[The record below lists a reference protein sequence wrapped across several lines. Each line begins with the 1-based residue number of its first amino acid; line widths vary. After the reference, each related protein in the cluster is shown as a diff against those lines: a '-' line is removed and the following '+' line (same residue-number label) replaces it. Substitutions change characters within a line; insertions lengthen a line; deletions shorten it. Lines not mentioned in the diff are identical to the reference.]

1 MTKAVALLSGG
12 LDSRLAI
19 KVIQEQGIEVEAL
32 YFITLFSPC
41 TSGAS
46 RKTEAMDAA
55 EQLGVSLKTVNTS
68 REMLEIIK
76 NPKHGYG
83 KNMNPCIDCRINMLR
98 EAAKYMRE
106 SGADFIVTGEV
117 LGQRPMSQRR
127 DAMRIIDREAGTEG
141 LVLRPLSAKL
151 LEPTVPEK
159 MGLVDR
165 EKLPE
170 ISGRSRKPQMQLA
183 ETLGI
188 RDYPSPAGG
197 CLLTQSG
204 FARKMRDL
212 IEHGDPDLNDV
223 HLLKTGR
230 HFRLDEKTWVVIGK
244 DHADNRK
251 IATFARKGDTIIET
265 VDVPG
270 PTTLVR
276 GPIRAACSGGGAS
289 DEKIEIA
296 ARLTARYSQGR
307 RNETVTVAL
316 YDYGG
321 KEPKR
326 TVPVRPAAMEEY
338 REMLIE

>member
-32 YFITLFSPC
+32 HFITLFCQC
-41 TSGAS
+41 TSGDS
-46 RKTEAMDAA
+46 CKTEAMAAA
-55 EQLGVSLKTVNTS
+55 EQLGVPLKTINAS
-68 REMLEIIK
+68 KSMLEIIK

-98 EAAKYMRE
+98 EAIKYMHE
-106 SGADFIVTGEV
+106 SGADFVVTGEV

-127 DAMRIIDREAGTEG
+127 DAMRIIDREAGAEG
-141 LVLRPLSAKL
+141 NVLRPLSAKL
-151 LEPTVPEK
+151 LEPTEPEK
-159 MGLVDR
+159 KGLVDR
-165 EKLPE
+165 EKLPA

-183 ETLGI
+183 EVFEM
-188 RDYPSPAGG
+188 RDYPCPAGG

-204 FARKMRDL
+204 FARKIRDL
-212 IEHGDPDLNDV
+212 VEHGDPDLNDV

-244 DHADNRK
+244 DHADNQK

-276 GPIRAACSGGGAS
+276 GGAS
-289 DEKIEIA
+289 DEKVEIA

-316 YDYGG
+316 YDHGE

-326 TVPVRPAAMEEY
+326 TVPVKPAAMEEY
-338 REMLIE
+338 REMLIG

>member
-1 MTKAVALLSGG
+1 MTKTVALLSGG

-32 YFITLFSPC
+32 HFITLFCQC

-46 RKTEAMDAA
+46 CKTEAMAAA
-55 EQLGVSLKTVNTS
+55 EQLGVPLKTINAS
-68 REMLEIIK
+68 RSMLEIIK

-98 EAAKYMRE
+98 EATKYMRE

-151 LEPTVPEK
+151 LEPTAPEK
-159 MGLVDR
+159 MGLIDR

-204 FARKMRDL
+204 FARKIRDL
-212 IEHGDPDLNDV
+212 IEHGDPDLNDM
-223 HLLKTGR
+223 HLLKMGR
-230 HFRLDEKTWVVIGK
+230 HFRLDEKTWVIIGK
-244 DHADNRK
+244 NHEDNQK
-251 IATFARKGDTIIET
+251 IATFARKGDTIIQT

-276 GPIRAACSGGGAS
+276 GGAS
-289 DEKIEIA
+289 NGKVEIA
-296 ARLTARYSQGR
+296 ASLTARYSQGR

-316 YDYGG
+316 YDHAK

-326 TVPVRPAAMEEY
+326 TFPVKPAAREEY
-338 REMLIE
+338 REMLIG